1 MAAATADLIV
11 RVVTDTSKAKGLDET
26 AAKGSKFSRGLATAS
41 KVAAGALVA
50 VGGAAISAAK
60 AAAEDQASQDALA
73 KSMQRNAGAT
83 SAQISATEDWIS
95 KMSMATGVADD
106 ELRPALSTL
115 VRATGDVQ
123 KSQKALAVAMDVSAA
138 TGRPLEAVSNAMA
151 KGFAGS
157 TTSLGRLVPG
167 LSKAALE
174 SGNMGRVMDELKAK
188 TGGAAKAAGETA
200 AGKMK
205 RFQLALS
212 ETQEAAGAA
221 LLPAMTKLAD
231 ILLKVGNWAQKHG
244 TMFTVIA
251 AGVAVLAAA
260 IIALN
265 VAMTVYTSVTT
276 LAAAASEAAWI
287 AALGPIGLVIVAV
300 LAVVAVVV
308 ILWKKSETFRKI
320 VLAVWAAIRT
330 AARATAS
337 FLKAAFQVALSLV
350 TAYFRAYK
358 AVVMAVLKAIK
369 TAIRAAAEVIK
380 TVFRGAR
387 DVVRAVFDAIR
398 SKAADIGNRIRD
410 IFRNTVVALKQMWQ
424 GARDVIR
431 AVFDAVRDKAGDI
444 AGRVREMFAN
454 AVGGVKTTFNSLKT
468 VVGEL
473 FAKVTGA
480 GSTLAGPFNTMK
492 SAVNNVIGAVKSLIS
507 WVGSL
512 INKIAGIH
520 FPSVPKGLSGIIGKL
535 TGRSAPVP
543 SGFGAGVRS
552 FAPAPTGFARG
563 VGTHVA
569 TRGGGGAGVVININ
583 GAIDPEGVARQLRAI
598 LGGHDRRVG
607 VRAVGA

>member
-1 MAAATADLIV
+1 MAAATADLIL

-73 KSMQRNAGAT
+73 KSMQKNAGAT
-83 SAQISATEDWIS
+83 SAQIAATEDWIT

-106 ELRPALSTL
+106 ELRPALGTL

-138 TGRPLEAVSNAMA
+138 TGKPLSSVTNAMA

-157 TTSLGRLVPG
+157 TSSLGRLVPG
-167 LSKAALE
+167 LSKAALA
-174 SGNMGRVMDELKAK
+174 SGDMGRVMDELKAK

-221 LLPAMTKLAD
+221 LLPAMTKLATV
-231 ILLKVGNWAQKHG
+231 LLKVGNWAQQHG

-265 VAMTVYTSVTT
+265 VAMSIYTTVTT

-287 AALGPIGLVIVAV
+287 AALGPIALVIVAV
-300 LAVVAVVV
+300 LAVIAVIV
-308 ILWKKSETFRKI
+308 ILWKKSETFRKV

-330 AARATAS
+330 AAKATAS
-337 FLKAAFQVALSLV
+337 FVKSAFQTALSLIS
-350 TAYFRAYK
+350 AYFRAYK
-358 AVVMAVLKAIK
+358 TVVMAVLNAIK
-369 TAIRAAAEVIK
+369 AAIRAAAEVIK
-380 TVFRGAR
+380 AVFRSAR
-387 DVVRAVFDAIR
+387 DVVRAVFDSIR
-398 SKAADIGNRIRD
+398 DKAVDIGSRIRD
-410 IFRNTVVALKQMWQ
+410 IFRNTVDALKQMWQ

-431 AVFDAVRDKAGDI
+431 AVFDAVRDRAGDV
-444 AGRVREMFAN
+444 ASRVREMFGN
-454 AVGGVKTTFNSLKT
+454 AVSGVKEIFNSLRA
-468 VVGEL
+468 VIGEL
-473 FAKVTGA
+473 FARVSGA
-480 GSTLAGPFNTMK
+480 GSTLAGPFNVMRG
-492 SAVNNVIGAVKSLIS
+492 AVNAVIGAIRSLIS

-512 INKIAGIH
+512 ISKIAGIH
-520 FPSVPKGLSGIIGKL
+520 FPSVPSGLSNIIGKL
-535 TGRSAPVP
+535 TRSAPVP
-543 SGFGAGVRS
+543 SGVGAGART
-552 FAPAPTGFARG
+552 FAPAPTGFSRG

-569 TRGGGGAGVVININ
+569 TGGGGAGITININ
-583 GAIDPEGVARQLRAI
+583 GAIDPEGVARQVRGI

-607 VRAVGA
+607 VRVVGA